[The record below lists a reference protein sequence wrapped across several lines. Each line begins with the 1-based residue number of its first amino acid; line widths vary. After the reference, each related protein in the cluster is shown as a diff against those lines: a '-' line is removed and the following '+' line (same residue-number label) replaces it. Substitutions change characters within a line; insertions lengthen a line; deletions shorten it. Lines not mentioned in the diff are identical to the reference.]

1 MMINLLI
8 KFCENNNF
16 VVNEIVLDDF
26 NYSLFLAV
34 PHTSSGNQ
42 EYFLILE
49 SPDMNDETISKLES
63 EDSERILEYIEKNS
77 LVDESFKKNCTLLL
91 CCLDGA
97 VSERE
102 RLKFEESPY
111 YFKKNVIHYSDNEI
125 SSLSDALDNDFS
137 NDKVN
142 ELLVADSGQSF
153 ELFKSNAVEIKPFY
167 PLLMRM
173 TTKLPFIHYIP
184 SSNQLGSI
192 ERFVGENLIQSELE
206 LLDLICRESPSDSSM
221 DELIRKEFLSNE

>member
-16 VVNEIVLDDF
+16 IVNEIILDNF
-26 NYSLFLAV
+26 NYSLFLAA
-34 PHTSSGNQ
+34 PHKGSTNQ
-42 EYFLILE
+42 EYFLLLE
-49 SPDMNDETISKLES
+49 SPNMNDEVISNLETK
-63 EDSERILEYIEKNS
+63 DSEIIFEHIEKNID
-77 LVDESFKKNCTLLL
+77 VDESFKKNCTLLL
-91 CCLDGA
+91 CCLDGLT
-97 VSERE
+97 SERE

-125 SSLSDALDNDFS
+125 NSLIEEIGSDFS
-137 NDKVN
+137 NAKVN
-142 ELLVADSGQSF
+142 ELLLAGSGQSF
-153 ELFKSNAVEIKPFY
+153 ELYKSNSAQLKPYY

-184 SSNQLGSI
+184 SSNKLGSI
-192 ERFVGENLIQSELE
+192 EDFVDEHLEATELE
-206 LLDLICRESPSDSSM
+206 LLDLICREQLSESSM

>member
-1 MMINLLI
+1 MINILI

-16 VVNEIVLDDF
+16 IVNEIVIANF

-34 PHTSSGNQ
+34 PHKSSTNQ

-49 SPDMNDETISKLES
+49 SPDMNDEVISKLEAEGS
-63 EDSERILEYIEKNS
+63 EIILEYIEKNIA
-77 LVDESFKKNCTLLL
+77 VDESFKKNSTLLL
-91 CCLDGA
+91 CCLDGL

-102 RLKFEESPY
+102 ILKFEESPY

-125 SSLSDALDNDFS
+125 NSLIEEIGSDFS
-137 NDKVN
+137 NAKVN
-142 ELLVADSGQSF
+142 ELLLAEAGQLF
-153 ELFKSNAVEIKPFY
+153 ELFKSNSAQLQPYY

-184 SSNQLGSI
+184 SSNQLDSI
-192 ERFVGENLIQSELE
+192 ESFVDKHLISTELE
-206 LLDLICRESPSDSSM
+206 LLDLICREPLSESSM